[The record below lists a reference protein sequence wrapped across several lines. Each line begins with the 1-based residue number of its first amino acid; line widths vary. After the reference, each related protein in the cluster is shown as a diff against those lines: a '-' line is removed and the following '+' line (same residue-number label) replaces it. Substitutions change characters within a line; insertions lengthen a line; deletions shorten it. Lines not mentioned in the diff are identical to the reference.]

1 MAVSAIQNLIISDF
15 YKSME
20 PSFTSWQDA
29 FKSNFKDVQ
38 LYIKF
43 QVNAYG
49 ERIRSFKGK

>member
-1 MAVSAIQNLIISDF
+1 MAVSAIQSLIISDF

-29 FKSNFKDVQ
+29 CKSNFKGVQ

-43 QVNAYG
+43 QVNVYG